1 MIKKIAFL
9 LSIAVATFAA
19 TDAEIETYVANAI
32 KGNKSVTVKSVKV
45 SGREAVEGMNGWESV
60 KVIIDVNIDKG
71 NGQQPQNLK
80 TSDMF
85 FVKGDFLA
93 TDLINLKKNKT
104 LKELCRPKVTA
115 EYYDSEHLVAGNK
128 DAKQKIVIFSD
139 PLCPFCRDLVPDIIN
154 AAVKNPNKIAVY
166 HYSYPLLTI
175 HPSSEKII
183 KAEISIRG
191 KIKNK
196 AEFLTKL
203 YKTEVEPNEQD
214 NDKIIAKLNSELDVS
229 IKKSEATSKETIKE
243 YDAELE
249 KAHKMMIKGTPS
261 IFINGEIDT
270 DKSKINHILKDLK

>member
-19 TDAEIETYVANAI
+19 TDTEIETYVANAI

-175 HPSSEKII
+175 HSSSEKII

-270 DKSKINHILKDLK
+270 DKSKINQELIS